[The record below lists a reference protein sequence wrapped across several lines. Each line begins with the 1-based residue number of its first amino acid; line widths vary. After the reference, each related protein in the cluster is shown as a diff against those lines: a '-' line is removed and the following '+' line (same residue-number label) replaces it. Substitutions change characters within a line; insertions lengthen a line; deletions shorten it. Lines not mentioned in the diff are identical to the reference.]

1 MAEGNE
7 QQSLTVAEGQEQS
20 FSRPAAWTPVRTAA
34 PPRADPPSGSSSV
47 WVVRVAPSSYS
58 SPDTLLLGGVGPKGV
73 VETECPVVGQL
84 PLQMSPGMGGGQE
97 VKVLV
102 LVVGRNS
109 APL

>member
-1 MAEGNE
+1 M
-7 QQSLTVAEGQEQS
+7 
-20 FSRPAAWTPVRTAA
+20 
-34 PPRADPPSGSSSV
+34 
-47 WVVRVAPSSYS
+47 WVVRVAPSPYS
-58 SPDTLLLGGVGPKGV
+58 STDTLLLGGVGPEGV
-73 VETECPVVGQL
+73 AETEGPVVRQL